1 MHLIIAPTRVLKSAK
16 QFFVLNLNQYRN
28 THYQSLNKAKV
39 NFKELMK
46 EQISTLPTF
55 NRIRI
60 TYTIYP
66 ESKRLCDVSNIASIV
81 DKFFSD
87 ALVELGKLPDDN
99 YLYLPEVNY
108 RFGAI
113 DKTNPRVEILIEE
126 M

>member
-66 ESKRLCDVSNIASIV
+66 ESKRLCDVSNISSIV

-126 M
+126 L